1 MRNLRAAECHIRLAP
16 CIHAQV
22 LPAAAAA
29 VLQLERCSQS
39 GARQATERVSPAS
52 GLGGGHVR
60 RLAMCGLWE
69 MGRASGDQA
78 GAKPPRGAPPRGAAT
93 VCSMVCTPCSH
104 TRRLAPATASGR
116 RRRCPPRPLTLF
128 RSLQVDS
135 EAQAAA
141 VSKYKAMMS
150 SMQEASRRDAA
161 SHFAHCRAR
170 DNRGRRHGV
179 LLLQAYAL

>member
-1 MRNLRAAECHIRLAP
+1 MRPPENRNPPRPRPATPTKPNTRRSAGSPPRKRVISVVYDASVSGPRPAVWEANTTPASSSGEQAPLLEPEAAP
-16 CIHAQV
+16 V
-22 LPAAAAA
+22 
-29 VLQLERCSQS
+29 
-39 GARQATERVSPAS
+39 PAS
-52 GLGGGHVR
+52 G
-60 RLAMCGLWE
+60 
-69 MGRASGDQA
+69 

-141 VSKYKAMMS
+141 VSKYKA
-150 SMQEASRRDAA
+150 RRRTVR
-161 SHFAHCRAR
+161 HRRRLCRTRGAHTS
-170 DNRGRRHGV
+170 
-179 LLLQAYAL
+179 